1 MYHRCFRLLLRI
13 VRISVYYDS
22 SDQFSFHKKFE
33 FKRKNNNFLVADYR
47 LGRKYSTVA
56 YGFILIRYYF
66 TVLEMRSYNVLNFI
80 AEIGNNVI
88 NVKNVGFKTRQV

>member
-22 SDQFSFHKKFE
+22 SDQFSFHKNFE
-33 FKRKNNNFLVADYR
+33 FKRKNSFLVADYR
-47 LGRKYSTVA
+47 LGRKYGTVD

-66 TVLEMRSYNVLNFI
+66 TVLEMCSYMLNFI
-80 AEIGNNVI
+80 VEIGNNVI

>member
-1 MYHRCFRLLLRI
+1 MRI

-33 FKRKNNNFLVADYR
+33 FKRKNNSFLVADYR
-47 LGRKYSTVA
+47 LGRKYGTVA

-66 TVLEMRSYNVLNFI
+66 TVLEMCSYNVLNFI